1 MMTQYGKLTNNQLE
15 IVTFIDHG
23 NSRTIGINADT
34 AQLFGLKEIV
44 DVKPDF
50 YNYEVSYTETDTQI
64 IVNYTEVQ
72 PPAEVWEYQT
82 NFKIKMNS
90 DRFVA
95 MVSEVNAII
104 PDVSQNVSNFGITE
118 IYLDAIDD
126 EFRTLVNYFGGEIYD
141 RTKN

>member
-1 MMTQYGKLTNNQLE
+1 MNEHFYTMNKYGKLTNNKLE

-23 NSRTIGINADT
+23 NSRTIGINAET
-34 AQLFGLKEIV
+34 AERFGLKEIV

-50 YNYEVSYTETDTQI
+50 YNYEVNYTETDTKI
-64 IVNYTEVQ
+64 IVNYTEIQ

-95 MVSEVNAII
+95 MVSEVNAIV

-118 IYLDAIDD
+118 IYLDVIDD
-126 EFRTLVNYFGGEIYD
+126 EFRTLV
-141 RTKN
+141 